1 MLFILIIL
9 ENVNSFYLKAIDTFY
24 CDLGYHYD
32 ECDIDSNTEENIEKI
47 EGFLNKVKDKVSHA
61 LAGHPDLTCQA
72 PYEKV
77 KHS

>member
-1 MLFILIIL
+1 MFIYIL

-24 CDLGYHYD
+24 CDLSYHYD

-47 EGFLNKVKDKVSHA
+47 EGFLNKIKDKVTRA
-61 LAGHPDLTCQA
+61 LAGRSDLTCQV
-72 PYEKV
+72 PSEKV